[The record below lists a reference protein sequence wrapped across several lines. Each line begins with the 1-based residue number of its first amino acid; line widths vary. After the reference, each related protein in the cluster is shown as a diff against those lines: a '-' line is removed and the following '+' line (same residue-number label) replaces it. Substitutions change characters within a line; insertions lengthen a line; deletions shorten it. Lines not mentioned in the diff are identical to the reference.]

1 MIQMEIVPQ
10 LFSIILSRAK
20 TVTHI
25 ITFLHIYSYA
35 KRVLCCLHFAIHA
48 EGDNC
53 RNNEIKLRNIL
64 VRVTDIREHCQSLI
78 NLL

>member
-20 TVTHI
+20 MVAH
-25 ITFLHIYSYA
+25 ITFLHIYSYV

-53 RNNEIKLRNIL
+53 RYNEIKLREIL
-64 VRVTDIREHCQSLI
+64 
-78 NLL
+78 